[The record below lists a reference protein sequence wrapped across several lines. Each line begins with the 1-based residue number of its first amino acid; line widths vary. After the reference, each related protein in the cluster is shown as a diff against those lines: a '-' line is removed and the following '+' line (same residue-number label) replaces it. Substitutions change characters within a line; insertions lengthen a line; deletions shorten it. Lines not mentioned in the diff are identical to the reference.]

1 MKTGVFAY
9 NFEHWKTQEGLL
21 NLFLNGK
28 KPAVVFAANKVKL
41 NFPHSKIRVAPKDLF
56 LQHPKDI
63 CEKLDIPYHV
73 VKHDS
78 EETHKL
84 IKEYGLDVGVIL
96 GARILKKP
104 TINAFKKGVINMHP
118 GILPMNR
125 GLDNLKWAVYHKMP
139 MGVTAHLID
148 EKIDRGTIIKQDTV
162 KVYGDDTLVDI
173 HIRLQNLEQKLML
186 ESLSLI
192 DSPNFEQR
200 ALGPGTYYKAME
212 AKEEKSLLHRFKMY
226 KKQSLTED
234 RI

>member
-1 MKTGVFAY
+1 MKIGVFAY

-104 TINAFKKGVINMHP
+104 TINAFKSVWGRHFSRHTHQVAEPRTKINV
-118 GILPMNR
+118 R
-125 GLDNLKWAVYHKMP
+125 
-139 MGVTAHLID
+139 
-148 EKIDRGTIIKQDTV
+148 II
-162 KVYGDDTLVDI
+162 
-173 HIRLQNLEQKLML
+173 
-186 ESLSLI
+186 ES
-192 DSPNFEQR
+192 
-200 ALGPGTYYKAME
+200 Y
-212 AKEEKSLLHRFKMY
+212 
-226 KKQSLTED
+226 
-234 RI
+234 